1 MKTIIFL
8 LVSFMLASCATS
20 SKKEDKKVSELDRI
34 TNEDFKKTTPI
45 EKSQVRD
52 YFTNNRQVLENPI
65 LKDET
70 LERLTRD
77 EVKEFQGDKDPL
89 VAMAY
94 LCTRKQFKEAYSVAA
109 NNYDRLYKLP
119 AYWNQL
125 GICYLDQKEYRKSL
139 LYLNKALEAEKDY
152 VPTLNNFGVMYSRLG
167 QHQKAIVAFERAA
180 QVGKFSK
187 TPRYNLARLY
197 LEFGLSAKALPIL
210 QSLSNQAQQDV
221 GITNA
226 IATAH
231 LMQGDFNTALRFY
244 QQLKPNL
251 WRKPEIGL
259 NISYAYFLAGKK
271 ADAIKVF
278 KNVSKPKQ
286 EHLKNYY
293 SSMAQKMGVKI

>member
-1 MKTIIFL
+1 MKTLAFL
-8 LVSFMLASCATS
+8 ILSSVLVSCSTT
-20 SKKEDKKVSELDRI
+20 SKKEDKKSELDSI
-34 TNEDFKKTTPI
+34 SNEDFKKVQPV

-52 YFTNNRQVLENPI
+52 YFTNTSATLENPV

-70 LERLTRD
+70 LERLTRN

-94 LCTRKQFKEAYSVAA
+94 LCHRAQFKEAYSVAA

-125 GICYLDQKEYRKSL
+125 GICYLDQKDYRKSL
-139 LYLNKALEAEKDY
+139 LYFNKALEAQKDY

-167 QHQKAIVAFERAA
+167 QQQKAIVAFERAA

-197 LEFGLSAKALPIL
+197 LEFGLSQKALPIL
-210 QSLSNQAQQDV
+210 QSLNNQAKQDI
-221 GITNA
+221 GLTNA

-231 LMQGDFNTALRFY
+231 LMQGDFKTALRFY
-244 QQLKPNL
+244 QQLKPSYL
-251 WRKPEIGL
+251 KKAEIGI
-259 NISYAYFLAGKK
+259 NVSYAYFLAGNK
-271 ADAIKVF
+271 AEAVKVF
-278 KNVSKPKQ
+278 RNISKPKQ
-286 EHLKNYY
+286 QHLKSYY
-293 SSMAQKMGVKI
+293 SLMAQKIGVKI